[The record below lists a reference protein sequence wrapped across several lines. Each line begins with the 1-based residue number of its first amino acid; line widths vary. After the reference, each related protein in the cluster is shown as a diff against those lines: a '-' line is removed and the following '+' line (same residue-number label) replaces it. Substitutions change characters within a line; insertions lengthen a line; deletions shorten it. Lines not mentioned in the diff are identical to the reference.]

1 MFWCKMMRKFTLY
14 FSAIFM
20 LFCSIAS
27 AQSTR
32 TVEESQLISKAEAAF
47 SSLSSLRAEFIQ
59 ISADGA
65 ISQGMIYLRR
75 PYQLRLDYIN
85 PDSLSL
91 ITSKRVIYID
101 DKIGKQVDVYPLSE
115 TPFAPILR
123 DEVRFA
129 GPEFTTKAR
138 LKSGVISIEMS
149 RDTGEG
155 AGRLTLEFNADTGR
169 LMRWIIID
177 AIGVKTT
184 VSLQNP
190 VYDVGLENKL
200 FGVPSYEPE
209 SNN

>member
-1 MFWCKMMRKFTLY
+1 
-14 FSAIFM
+14 M

-123 DEVRFA
+123 DEVRFT

-138 LKSGVISIEMS
+138 LESGVISIEMS

-155 AGRLTLEFNADTGR
+155 AGRLTLEFNADTSR

-200 FGVPSYEPE
+200 FGVPSYEP
-209 SNN
+209 

>member
-1 MFWCKMMRKFTLY
+1 MFWCRMMRKFTLY

-20 LFCSIAS
+20 LLCPIAS
-27 AQSTR
+27 AQSTG

-123 DEVRFA
+123 DEVRFT

-138 LKSGVISIEMS
+138 LESGVISIEMS

-155 AGRLTLEFNADTGR
+155 AGRLTLEFNADTSR

-200 FGVPSYEPE
+200 FGVPSYEP
-209 SNN
+209 

>member
-1 MFWCKMMRKFTLY
+1 
-14 FSAIFM
+14 M
-20 LFCSIAS
+20 LFCSIAP

-123 DEVRFA
+123 DEVRFT

-138 LKSGVISIEMS
+138 LESGVISIEMS

-155 AGRLTLEFNADTGR
+155 AGRLTLEFNADTSR

-200 FGVPSYEPE
+200 FGVPSYEP
-209 SNN
+209 

>member
-1 MFWCKMMRKFTLY
+1 MFWCRMMRKFTLY

-101 DKIGKQVDVYPLSE
+101 DKMRHLGSKKEIVNRLFNEIESLKKFQHIDTSVIRRTIKMYLDFLMGK
-115 TPFAPILR
+115 
-123 DEVRFA
+123 
-129 GPEFTTKAR
+129 
-138 LKSGVISIEMS
+138 
-149 RDTGEG
+149 
-155 AGRLTLEFNADTGR
+155 
-169 LMRWIIID
+169 
-177 AIGVKTT
+177 
-184 VSLQNP
+184 
-190 VYDVGLENKL
+190 
-200 FGVPSYEPE
+200 
-209 SNN
+209 

>member
-1 MFWCKMMRKFTLY
+1 
-14 FSAIFM
+14 M

-27 AQSTR
+27 AQSTG

-59 ISADGA
+59 ISANGA

-85 PDSLSL
+85 PDSLSV

-123 DEVRFA
+123 DEVRFT

-138 LKSGVISIEMS
+138 LESGVISIEMS

-155 AGRLTLEFNADTGR
+155 AGRLTLEFNADTSR

>member
-1 MFWCKMMRKFTLY
+1 
-14 FSAIFM
+14 
-20 LFCSIAS
+20 
-27 AQSTR
+27 
-32 TVEESQLISKAEAAF
+32 
-47 SSLSSLRAEFIQ
+47 
-59 ISADGA
+59 
-65 ISQGMIYLRR
+65 
-75 PYQLRLDYIN
+75 
-85 PDSLSL
+85 
-91 ITSKRVIYID
+91 
-101 DKIGKQVDVYPLSE
+101 
-115 TPFAPILR
+115 
-123 DEVRFA
+123 VRFT

-138 LKSGVISIEMS
+138 LESGVISIEMS

-209 SNN
+209 NNN

>member
-1 MFWCKMMRKFTLY
+1 MFWCRMMRKFTLY

-32 TVEESQLISKAEAAF
+32 TVEESKLISKAEADF

-101 DKIGKQVDVYPLSE
+101 DKIGKQVDVYPLFE

-123 DEVRFA
+123 DEVRFT

-138 LKSGVISIEMS
+138 LESGVISIEMS

-155 AGRLTLEFNADTGR
+155 AGRLTLEFNADTSR

-200 FGVPSYEPE
+200 FGVPSYEP
-209 SNN
+209 

>member
-1 MFWCKMMRKFTLY
+1 MMRKFTLY

-32 TVEESQLISKAEAAF
+32 TVEESQLISIAEAAF

-101 DKIGKQVDVYPLSE
+101 DKIGKQIDVHPLSE

-123 DEVRFA
+123 DEVRFT

-138 LKSGVISIEMS
+138 LESGVISIEMS

-200 FGVPSYEPE
+200 FGVPSYEP
-209 SNN
+209 

>member
-1 MFWCKMMRKFTLY
+1 MMRKFTLY

-123 DEVRFA
+123 DEVRFT

-138 LKSGVISIEMS
+138 LASGV
-149 RDTGEG
+149 G

-200 FGVPSYEPE
+200 FGVPSYEP
-209 SNN
+209 